1 MKLKKLILTPGHD
14 HVDFR
19 ELFRQ
24 LAPWLIFG
32 GVVLFFTFIW
42 DEYDSY
48 GECMYEYEFEKS
60 VAEAMCPGCNDW
72 RKKDNEAKSRCLD
85 YIQHWEW

>member
-24 LAPWLIFG
+24 LAPWLILA
-32 GVVLFFTFIW
+32 GVVLFFAFIR

-48 GECMYEYEFEKS
+48 GECMYEWELEKTF
-60 VAEAMCPGCNDW
+60 AESQWPGQNNW
-72 RKKDNEAKSRCLD
+72 RKMDKEAHLRCLD
-85 YIQHWEW
+85 YAQHWEW